1 MKIKQICRTRVGG
14 QEADAG
20 YRISAKSNGV
30 TDSNESFFMAMEGEY
45 FQQAEVDNLCMSV
58 IDLCGS
64 DSETY
69 ITSTCPKFDN
79 MGRRTAFSHGFILQ
93 NKDYM
98 EILQEPG
105 LIADLDT
112 EIFLKEQPENTAL
125 EEISEII
132 PAGSSPVKAQTL
144 TEKFNIDSTDDKFR
158 NLIATVIAALI
169 NKRQMYVGLDITEE
183 NNGEKGLSFIAM
195 LLSFFP
201 KTLRKRVTFSTY
213 YIPSN
218 PQRLINLMPS
228 SSLVRDRAFWF
239 DFETGEYRCSDI
251 DSFRYGIIDIICR
264 EKDDDARKAIL
275 NQVEKFITESAD
287 TQDFATLHLLY
298 QIAEYYIGLKNK
310 IEAVYDKVKQSGKI
324 TLLIDN
330 INRLDI
336 KNRKYIDEVLTE
348 LIQICIETGAKG
360 DSKLMTHLLDTIVS
374 KETEEVF
381 KDAVFDLMLHCEEDV
396 RHEIF
401 AYISEKYEF
410 SRVEAIWLALIDSM
424 EHIGE
429 REYEQL
435 IKYAFDKNNKEIFDV
450 YKEKLTDSVLDSK
463 KEAAM
468 IISRY
473 PAHEYTYDAVN
484 EFLDS
489 VIQNA
494 EIVDKE
500 LMHLLINWTDRY
512 GRQETAEKIAEY
524 IVSVYLKNSSS
535 DRNEV
540 LTYVKKTGQKDLY
553 DKITVSLD
561 KKDPEALNTY
571 LAASYNITNK
581 EEIIETLGE
590 CCRYEQ
596 CSGAKEKALQS
607 FKEYIRN
614 STGSVKEADLPKYF
628 CRVYDEWKYKTGE
641 EAFWQDI
648 DLLIKE
654 SFWNCMAQKGSYSEE
669 DSYFYNKLFTDD
681 EVSRLYEE
689 FDGYVRRY
697 LRNKE
702 VIRYRNTVTFSKY
715 NSDIERFMQMF
726 QDSRLFKSAE
736 EKQKIQGL
744 IRQCYGNL
752 EADEYYFDLLLV
764 AFYNFKKK
772 SFDKGKFIKMLK
784 MMEGKDRE
792 VAVELPSNWK
802 DLSVFARMFYEEMS
816 EVDNAIWQFKRSKS
830 SDKKS
835 SGKGIGIFRKKKPY

>member
-20 YRISAKSNGV
+20 YRISAKSNSV

-105 LIADLDT
+105 LIANLDT
-112 EIFLKEQPENTAL
+112 GIFLQEQPENTVL

-144 TEKFNIDSTDDKFR
+144 TEKFNTGSTDDKFR

-201 KTLRKRVTFSTY
+201 KTLRKRITFSTY

-287 TQDFATLHLLY
+287 IQDFATLHLLY

-336 KNRKYIDEVLTE
+336 KNREYIDEVLTE
-348 LIQICIETGAKG
+348 LIQICIETGTKG
-360 DSKLMTHLLDTIVS
+360 DGKLMTHLLDTIVS
-374 KETEEVF
+374 KETEESF
-381 KDAVFDLMLHCEEDV
+381 KDAVFDLMLHCGEDV
-396 RHEIF
+396 RHELF

-410 SRVEAIWLALIDSM
+410 SKVEAIWLALIDSM

-463 KEAAM
+463 KEVAM

-473 PAHEYTYDAVN
+473 PAHEYTYDTVN
-484 EFLDS
+484 ELLKG
-489 VIQNA
+489 ITQNI
-494 EIVDKE
+494 EIIDTE
-500 LMHLLINWTDRY
+500 LMHLLINWTVRC
-512 GRQETAEKIAEY
+512 GREEIVERIVEY

-535 DRNEV
+535 GRNEV
-540 LTYVKKTGQKDLY
+540 LTYVKKAGQKDLY
-553 DKITVSLD
+553 NQITDRLN
-561 KKDPEALNTY
+561 KKNPEVLNTY
-571 LAASYNITNK
+571 LNELYSSTNK
-581 EEIIETLGE
+581 DEIIEALRE
-590 CCRYEQ
+590 CYQYES
-596 CSGAKEKALQS
+596 CAGAKEKALER
-607 FKEYIRN
+607 FKKYVDN
-614 STGSVKEADLPKYF
+614 SVENIKTSELAKYF
-628 CRVYDEWKYKTGE
+628 YRMYDEWKYKTGKE
-641 EAFWQDI
+641 VFWQNI

-654 SFWNCMAQKGSYSEE
+654 SFWNSMAQKGSYGEE
-669 DSYFYNKLFTDD
+669 DSCFYSKLFVDN
-681 EVSRLYEE
+681 EVSKLYEE

-715 NSDIERFMQMF
+715 NNDIERFMHML

-736 EKQKIQGL
+736 EKQKIQAR
-744 IRQCYGNL
+744 IRKCYGNL

-816 EVDNAIWQFKRSKS
+816 EVDNAIWQFKRAKA

-835 SGKGIGIFRKKKPY
+835 SSKGIGIFKKKKPY